1 MASDLQREKTSI
13 VFAAMD
19 VNGDGYLE
27 RADFEALTDR
37 WVHLRDGYQP
47 ERLREIMMGWW
58 EALYAAS
65 DRNSD
70 EKVSHDEV
78 LRMVDNLGTA
88 LDLVVATA
96 ESMFEA
102 VDEDGDGAVSAPEY
116 GRMIHAWTGD
126 ETPTDGVFALLDLD
140 GDGTISKS
148 EFVRHWVEFW
158 AGDDPEAPGTHVFGE
173 VRAGRQV

>member
-58 EALYAAS
+58 EALHAAS
-65 DRNSD
+65 DQDSD

-173 VRAGRQV
+173 VPAGRQV

>member
-37 WVHLRDGYQP
+37 WVGLRGGDGP

-58 EALYAAS
+58 EALHAAS
-65 DRNSD
+65 DQDSD
-70 EKVSHDEV
+70 DKVTIDEV
-78 LRMVDNLGTA
+78 LAVVSDLGTM

-102 VDEDGDGAVSAPEY
+102 VDEDGDGTVSAPEY

-126 ETPTDGVFALLDLD
+126 DAPTDAVFARLDLD
-140 GDGTISKS
+140 GDGAISKS

-173 VRAGRQV
+173 VKGA